1 MKFIINAAKAGAVT
15 TTLCSGGG
23 LMLLVTVCVTCVFV
37 GVWLVVKNCSGIG
50 CLHSAEL
57 ILKLKLL

>member
-23 LMLLVTVCVTCVFV
+23 SDVAGNCVCDLCVCRCLACCKELLWN
-37 GVWLVVKNCSGIG
+37 WLS
-50 CLHSAEL
+50 SFS
-57 ILKLKLL
+57 